1 MKRILT
7 LAAAGLFAL
16 STAALAEGDCSGY
29 KTQSVSAPQT
39 TTTAEA
45 PAPQT
50 PAPGTQQGG

>member
-1 MKRILT
+1 MKRILA

-16 STAALAEGDCSGY
+16 STTALAGSDCDGV
-29 KTQSVSAPQT
+29 KTKSVSAPQS

-50 PAPGTQQGG
+50 PAPGTQKGG